1 MRVAVVAGPDP
12 GHSFPAI
19 ALCQRFRAAADT
31 PTLFTGVEWLE
42 AARAAGID
50 AVELDGLAA
59 TDRDLDA
66 GARIHR
72 RAAQMAVLNVPRLR
86 ALEPELV
93 VSDVITA
100 CGGMAAELL
109 GIPWVELNPHPL
121 YLPSKG
127 LPPIGSGL
135 AAGTGI
141 RGRLRDATMRALTGR
156 SWRAGLRQ
164 RAAVRVEIGLPARD
178 PGPLRRLI
186 ATLPALE
193 VPRPDWPAE
202 AVVVGPLHFEPTD
215 RVLAIPAG
223 TGPVV
228 VVAPSTAL
236 TGTAGL
242 TEVALQSLTPG
253 ETVPSGSRLVVSRL
267 SGADLTVP
275 PWAVAGL
282 GSQAELLTRADLVI
296 CGGGHGMVAK
306 TLLAGVPMVVV
317 PGGGDQWE
325 IANRVVRQGSA
336 VLIRPLTADALV
348 AAVNEVLSSR
358 GSGRPRGG
366 RPPASPVRP
375 IRCGSATTRLRWRGS
390 ALGMLAGVRLTEF
403 HERVALHFGAAY
415 GSSVLLDHVLTGFD
429 GRSAAQAIED
439 GVEPRDVWRALCA
452 DFDVPHDR
460 W

>member
-19 ALCQRFRAAADT
+19 ALCQRFGEAGDE
-31 PTLFTGVEWLE
+31 PTLFTGVEWLA
-42 AARAAGID
+42 AARAAGVE

-59 TDRDLDA
+59 IDDDVDA

-72 RAAQMAVLNVPRLR
+72 RAARMAVLNAPALR
-86 ALEPELV
+86 DLAPDLV

-109 GIPWVELNPHPL
+109 GVPWIELNPHPL

-135 AAGTGI
+135 APGTGLG
-141 RGRLRDATMRALTGR
+141 GRLRDAGMRALTAR

-164 RAAVRVEIGLPARD
+164 RAAARVEIGLPSRD

-215 RVLAIPAG
+215 RVLEIPAG
-223 TGPVV
+223 SGPVV
-228 VVAPSTAL
+228 AIAPSTAL
-236 TGTAGL
+236 TGTLGL
-242 TEVALQSLTPG
+242 AEVALDCLIPG
-253 ETVPSGSRLVVSRL
+253 ETLPAGARLVVSRL
-267 SGADLTVP
+267 DGPDLAVP
-275 PWAVAGL
+275 PWAVVGL
-282 GSQAELLTRADLVI
+282 GRQSELLTHADLAI

-306 TLLAGVPMVVV
+306 TLLAGVPLVVV

-336 VLIRPLTADALV
+336 RLIRPLTADALV
-348 AAVNEVLSSR
+348 AAVDEVLSSPGYR
-358 GSGRPRGG
+358 EAAANAA
-366 RPPASPVRP
+366 ASVAGVADPVRV
-375 IRCGSATTRLRWRGS
+375 CHE
-390 ALGMLAGVRLTEF
+390 ALA
-403 HERVALHFGAAY
+403 
-415 GSSVLLDHVLTGFD
+415 LTG
-429 GRSAAQAIED
+429 
-439 GVEPRDVWRALCA
+439 
-452 DFDVPHDR
+452 
-460 W
+460 